1 MSLRLEML
9 QVARLACKVLGDS
22 AELTRRFLHGQV
34 NEDGG
39 FKDRAGKSDLYYTVF
54 GLQRLTALTILS
66 PELNPEKPAVTQSP
80 RFRDVVARTKR
91 YLEAFGCGEGLD
103 FVHVCSLARCWA
115 AVSSPFSTV
124 AANADRLGIIE
135 RLERWRS
142 DDGGFNPVK
151 GSPFGTAYGAFLA
164 LGA

>member
-22 AELTRRFLHGQV
+22 AELTRRFLYSQV

-54 GLQRLTALTILS
+54 GLQGLAALAM
-66 PELNPEKPAVTQSP
+66 LNPEPEP
-80 RFRDVVARTKR
+80 EFRDIIARTKR

-124 AANADRLGIIE
+124 AAKADRLGIIE

-164 LGA
+164 LGAC

>member
-22 AELTRRFLHGQV
+22 AELTRRFLYGQV

-39 FKDRAGKSDLYYTVF
+39 FKDRAGKNDLYYTVF
-54 GLQRLTALTILS
+54 GLQGLAALAVQNS
-66 PELNPEKPAVTQSP
+66 GPNPEKPQAGVQAP
-80 RFRDVVARTKR
+80 EFREVIARTKR
-91 YLEAFGCGEGLD
+91 YLESFGRGEGLD

-124 AANADRLGIIE
+124 SSNADHLGI
-135 RLERWRS
+135 
-142 DDGGFNPVK
+142 
-151 GSPFGTAYGAFLA
+151 
-164 LGA
+164 